1 MNNFIQQSH
10 LYTHSA
16 YSSALAEALGADC
29 EVVDI
34 YAVPDSTKIF
44 DNCIDEKF
52 SSYSKGDSTQ
62 HQFIFVAV
70 PIDEVNFPLG
80 CKTTYRAY
88 SQTEVT
94 EIYHADNLHY
104 PTVNLIPFSL
114 KVPSHPQAD
123 PINGI
128 PEG

>member
-1 MNNFIQQSH
+1 M
-10 LYTHSA
+10 YTHEA
-16 YSSALAEALGADC
+16 YSSALADALGPDC

-34 YAVPDSTKIF
+34 YAVPDYAKIF
-44 DNCIDEKF
+44 EHCIDEKF
-52 SSYSKGDSTQ
+52 SSYSKGDATQ

-70 PIDEVNFPLG
+70 PIDEAFFPLG

-88 SQTEVT
+88 SQSEVT

-104 PTVNLIPFSL
+104 PSVNLIPFSL
-114 KVPSHPQAD
+114 KVPSHPLAD
-123 PINGI
+123 PQKGT